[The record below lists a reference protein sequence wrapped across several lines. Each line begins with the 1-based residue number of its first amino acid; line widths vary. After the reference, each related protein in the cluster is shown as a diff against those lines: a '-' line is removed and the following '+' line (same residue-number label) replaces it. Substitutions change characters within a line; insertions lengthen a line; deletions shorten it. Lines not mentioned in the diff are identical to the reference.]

1 MIYTLYS
8 FKGGVGRSMALANL
22 GAYFCKKGLRVVMI
36 DWDLEAPGLE
46 NYFYSAAGGKS
57 IELARAAAR
66 PGLIDLLTDYKKKFP
81 SLRLDTQLGLRQTF
95 PEESDFVVP
104 AANAQESSAF
114 SDDAV
119 AEAEEVARITREH
132 RQRRKASEK
141 PQAASASSSELTQ
154 PQLSFSDVLDRAL
167 PSIEQYLQP
176 IETPTPG
183 GLWLLAAGARPP
195 EKFGE
200 YADAVQD
207 FDWLEFIAEFDG
219 KTYLEWLRGKLSAL
233 AEVVLIDSR
242 TGVTEMSGICTRQM
256 ADAVVAFCAPNN
268 QNVDGVARIVS
279 SFETP
284 AARNAR
290 YDRELQV
297 LVIPT
302 RIDDSESGLLGE
314 FSARFADIFENN
326 GLVPALMQQDR
337 PLWNLRI
344 PYIPKYNYR
353 EQLVISPLPAS
364 PKPAAPAD
372 PPTERLIKAYE
383 NIALHL
389 AVLAPES
396 SPLRLALQAEIAG
409 AFPYLLPQKAPHMT
423 APLPVNWVERPALAG
438 ALKEALLGCAKAPQG
453 GRLAIWGQAGAGKST
468 LLAHVCDD
476 AEIVAAFPDG
486 IIWLTLE
493 GAWAKERVHGFPPG
507 PIRSTAQRRSGAITR
522 ALEDKRFL
530 FVVDDVWAADQLD
543 AVFAF
548 GKRDSRVIITRDR
561 AAALQF
567 ASTVFTVGKLTEGE
581 SRELLKIPAEML
593 GKSVPTP
600 L

>member
-22 GAYFCKKGLRVVMI
+22 AAYFCKKGLRVVMI

-46 NYFYSAAGGKS
+46 NYFYSDAGGKS
-57 IELARAAAR
+57 IELARTAAR
-66 PGLIDLLTDYKKKFP
+66 PGLIELLTDYKKKFP

-95 PEESDFVVP
+95 PEESDFLVP
-104 AANAQESSAF
+104 AAIAQDSSAF

-141 PQAASASSSELTQ
+141 PLAGSTSTSELSR
-154 PQLSFSDVLDRAL
+154 PPLSFSDVLERTF

-176 IETPTPG
+176 IETPLPG
-183 GLWLLAAGARPP
+183 GLWLLAAGARAP
-195 EKFGE
+195 ETFGA

-219 KTYLEWLRGKLSAL
+219 KSYLEWLREKLSAF

-268 QNVDGVARIVS
+268 QNVEGVARIIN
-279 SFETP
+279 SFETQ

-314 FSARFADIFENN
+314 FSARFADNFESN
-326 GLVPALMQQDR
+326 GLLPSPLERLDR
-337 PLWNLRI
+337 PLWNLQI

-353 EQLVISPLPAS
+353 EQLVISPLPAL
-364 PKPAAPAD
+364 PKPAAPVD

-383 NIALHL
+383 NIAVHL
-389 AVLAPES
+389 AVLAPEG
-396 SPLRLALQAEIAG
+396 SPLRQALQAEIAG
-409 AFPYLLPQKAPHMT
+409 TFPYLLPHKAPHMT
-423 APLPVNWVERPALAG
+423 APVPGNWVERPALAY
-438 ALKEALLGCAKAPQG
+438 ALKEALLLCAKAPQG

-468 LLAHVCDD
+468 L
-476 AEIVAAFPDG
+476 
-486 IIWLTLE
+486 
-493 GAWAKERVHGFPPG
+493 
-507 PIRSTAQRRSGAITR
+507 
-522 ALEDKRFL
+522 
-530 FVVDDVWAADQLD
+530 
-543 AVFAF
+543 
-548 GKRDSRVIITRDR
+548 
-561 AAALQF
+561 
-567 ASTVFTVGKLTEGE
+567 
-581 SRELLKIPAEML
+581 
-593 GKSVPTP
+593 
-600 L
+600 